1 MATKN
6 NDVIEVQAE
15 VIEPPTV
22 LTDGDKWLAEA
33 RGKAATIA
41 AQYQPHDIT
50 NEADYKDAKS
60 ARAML
65 RKEIAAIDSDRKSM
79 TSTLENAISRFK
91 AHAAE
96 AIGELTT
103 LEAAYKSNITDYE
116 DRWESTRRATLQ
128 EEYETY
134 APDIALP
141 LDGQQTA
148 LVPFEL
154 LLKRFGTEGK
164 WLNRSTNERAAVEHL
179 RKCIDLVA
187 NDIKK
192 INATEMNDRERVEVK
207 SDYFSTLEF
216 ANTMSAM
223 IQRRIQRDKTEQ
235 LEREQQER
243 ERQWQEQQERA
254 NAGVEALKQWQE
266 QQEQQQ
272 AAPQPTQTVAEPQ
285 AEPQPAPT
293 AEEVITFIVDVPAAS
308 KAAFINFCKQNDIH
322 GRRYNG

>member
-6 NDVIEVQAE
+6 NDVIEVRAE
-15 VIEPPTV
+15 VIEPPAV

-33 RGKAATIA
+33 RSKAATIA

-79 TSTLENAISRFK
+79 TSTLENAINRFK

-96 AIGELTT
+96 AIGELTA
-103 LEAAYKSNITDYE
+103 LESAYKSNITDYE
-116 DRWESTRRATLQ
+116 DRWESTRCATLQ

-134 APDIALP
+134 APDIALA

-179 RKCIDLVA
+179 RKCIDRVA
-187 NDIKK
+187 NDIKN
-192 INATEMNDRERVEVK
+192 INATEMDDRERVEVK
-207 SDYFSTLEF
+207 GDYFSTLEF
-216 ANTMSAM
+216 ENTMSAM

-243 ERQWQEQQERA
+243 IA
-254 NAGVEALKQWQE
+254 AEAAAR
-266 QQEQQQ
+266 QQEQPQS
-272 AAPQPTQTVAEPQ
+272 APQPTQATTEPQ
-285 AEPQPAPT
+285 TAPQATEPVMKLIIEVEVTPT
-293 AEEVITFIVDVPAAS
+293 QRDNLLS
-308 KAAFINFCKQNDIH
+308 WLKANKIH
-322 GRRYNG
+322 GVLKRS

>member
-6 NDVIEVQAE
+6 NDVIEVQAK
-15 VIEPPTV
+15 VIEPPAI
-22 LTDGDKWLAEA
+22 LTDGDKWLAET

-79 TSTLENAISRFK
+79 TSTLENAINRFK

-96 AIGELTT
+96 AIGELTA
-103 LEAAYKSNITDYE
+103 LESAYKSNITDYE
-116 DRWESTRRATLQ
+116 DRWESTRRTTLQ

-179 RKCIDLVA
+179 RKCIDRVA
-187 NDIKK
+187 NDIKN
-192 INATEMNDRERVEVK
+192 INATEMDDRERVEVK
-207 SDYFSTLEF
+207 GDYFSTLEF
-216 ANTMSAM
+216 ENTMSAM
-223 IQRRIQRDKTEQ
+223 IRRRIQRDKTEQ

-243 ERQWQEQQERA
+243 ERQWQEQQ
-254 NAGVEALKQWQE
+254 
-266 QQEQQQ
+266 Q
-272 AAPQPTQTVAEPQ
+272 AAPQPPQTATEPQ
-285 AEPQPAPT
+285 TAPQATEPVMKLIIEVEVTPT
-293 AEEVITFIVDVPAAS
+293 QRGNLLS
-308 KAAFINFCKQNDIH
+308 WLKANNIH
-322 GRRYNG
+322 GVLKRS

>member
-6 NDVIEVQAE
+6 NEVIEVQAE
-15 VIEPPTV
+15 VIEPPAI

-79 TSTLENAISRFK
+79 TSTLENAINRFK

-96 AIGELTT
+96 AIGELTA

-116 DRWESTRRATLQ
+116 DRWESTRRTTLQ

-179 RKCIDLVA
+179 RKCIDRVA
-187 NDIKK
+187 NDIKN
-192 INATEMNDRERVEVK
+192 INATEMDDRERVEVK
-207 SDYFSTLEF
+207 GDYFSTLEF
-216 ANTMSAM
+216 ENTMSAM

-243 ERQWQEQQERA
+243 ERQWQEQQERIA
-254 NAGVEALKQWQE
+254 AEAAAR

-272 AAPQPTQTVAEPQ
+272 AATQPAPTATEPQTEPQPT
-285 AEPQPAPT
+285 PT

>member
-6 NDVIEVQAE
+6 NEVIQVEAE
-15 VIEPPTV
+15 VIEPPAV

-33 RGKAATIA
+33 RSKAATIA

-79 TSTLENAISRFK
+79 TSTLENAINRFK

>member
-6 NDVIEVQAE
+6 NEVIEVQAE
-15 VIEPPTV
+15 VIESPAI

-79 TSTLENAISRFK
+79 TSTLENAINRFK

-96 AIGELTT
+96 AIGELTA

-116 DRWESTRRATLQ
+116 DRWESTLQ

-179 RKCIDLVA
+179 RKCIDRVA
-187 NDIKK
+187 NDIKN
-192 INATEMNDRERVEVK
+192 INATEMDDRERVEVK
-207 SDYFSTLEF
+207 GDYFSTLEF
-216 ANTMSAM
+216 ENTMSAM

-243 ERQWQEQQERA
+243 ERQWQEQQERIA
-254 NAGVEALKQWQE
+254 AEAAAR

-272 AAPQPTQTVAEPQ
+272 AAPQPPQTATEPQ
-285 AEPQPAPT
+285 TEPQPTPT
-293 AEEVITFIVDVPAAS
+293 AKEVITFIVDVPAAS

>member
-6 NDVIEVQAE
+6 NDVIEVKAE
-15 VIEPPTV
+15 VIEPPAV

-33 RGKAATIA
+33 RSKAATIA

-79 TSTLENAISRFK
+79 TSTLENAINRFK

-96 AIGELTT
+96 AIGELTA
-103 LEAAYKSNITDYE
+103 LESAYKSNITDYE
-116 DRWESTRRATLQ
+116 DRWESTRRTTLQ

-179 RKCIDLVA
+179 RKCIDRVA
-187 NDIKK
+187 NDIKN
-192 INATEMNDRERVEVK
+192 INATEMDDRERVEVK
-207 SDYFSTLEF
+207 GDYFSTLEF
-216 ANTMSAM
+216 ENTMSAM

-243 ERQWQEQQERA
+243 IA
-254 NAGVEALKQWQE
+254 AEAAAR

-272 AAPQPTQTVAEPQ
+272 VAPQPTQTATEPQ
-285 AEPQPAPT
+285 EEPQPVPT
-293 AEEVITFIVDVPAAS
+293 TEEVITFIVDVPAAS
-308 KAAFINFCKQNDIH
+308 KTAFINFCKQNDIH

>member
-6 NDVIEVQAE
+6 NEVIQVEAE
-15 VIEPPTV
+15 VIEPPAV

-33 RGKAATIA
+33 RSKAATIA

-79 TSTLENAISRFK
+79 TSTLENAINRFK

-96 AIGELTT
+96 AIGELTA

-116 DRWESTRRATLQ
+116 ERWESTRRATLQ

-134 APDIALP
+134 ATDIALP

-179 RKCIDLVA
+179 RKCIDRVA
-187 NDIKK
+187 NDIKN
-192 INATEMNDRERVEVK
+192 INATEMDDRERVEVK
-207 SDYFSTLEF
+207 GDYFSTLEF
-216 ANTMSAM
+216 ENTMSAM

-243 ERQWQEQQERA
+243 ERQWQEQQERIA
-254 NAGVEALKQWQE
+254 AEAAAR

-272 AAPQPTQTVAEPQ
+272 AAPQATQTVAETQ
-285 AEPQPAPT
+285 EEPQPAPT

-308 KAAFINFCKQNDIH
+308 KTAFINFCKQNDIH

>member
-6 NDVIEVQAE
+6 NEVIQVEAE
-15 VIEPPTV
+15 VIEPPAV

-33 RGKAATIA
+33 RSKAATIA

-79 TSTLENAISRFK
+79 TSTLENAINRFK

-179 RKCIDLVA
+179 RKCIDRVA
-187 NDIKK
+187 NDIKN
-192 INATEMNDRERVEVK
+192 INATEMDDRERVEVK
-207 SDYFSTLEF
+207 GDYFSTLEF
-216 ANTMSAM
+216 ENTMSAM

-243 ERQWQEQQERA
+243 ERQWQEQQEQQERIA
-254 NAGVEALKQWQE
+254 AEAAAR
-266 QQEQQQ
+266 QQEQPQPAPQATQ
-272 AAPQPTQTVAEPQ
+272 AATEPQ
-285 AEPQPAPT
+285 EEPQPAP
-293 AEEVITFIVDVPAAS
+293 AVEEVITFIVDVPAAS

>member
-1 MATKN
+1 M
-6 NDVIEVQAE
+6 
-15 VIEPPTV
+15 
-22 LTDGDKWLAEA
+22 LTAGDKWLAEA
-33 RGKAATIA
+33 RSKAATIA

-96 AIGELTT
+96 AIGELTA
-103 LEAAYKSNITDYE
+103 LESAYKSNITDYE
-116 DRWESTRRATLQ
+116 DRWESTRRSTLQ

-179 RKCIDLVA
+179 RKCIDRVA
-187 NDIKK
+187 SDIKN
-192 INATEMNDRERVEVK
+192 INATEMDDRERVEVK
-207 SDYFSTLEF
+207 GDYFSTLEF

-223 IQRRIQRDKTEQ
+223 IQRRVQRDKTKQ
-235 LEREQQER
+235 LEREQRER

-266 QQEQQQ
+266 QQEQPQSAPQPAQTAAESQ
-272 AAPQPTQTVAEPQ
+272 AAPQETEPVMKLIIEVEVTPTQRGNLL
-285 AEPQPAPT
+285 
-293 AEEVITFIVDVPAAS
+293 S
-308 KAAFINFCKQNDIH
+308 WLKANNIH
-322 GRRYNG
+322 GVLKRN

>member
-6 NDVIEVQAE
+6 NEVIEVKAE
-15 VIEPPTV
+15 VIEPPAI

-33 RGKAATIA
+33 RSKAATIA

-79 TSTLENAISRFK
+79 TSTLENAINRFK

-96 AIGELTT
+96 AIGELTA

-116 DRWESTRRATLQ
+116 ERWESTRRATLQ

-134 APDIALP
+134 ASDIALP
-141 LDGQQTA
+141 LDRQQTA

-154 LLKRFGTEGK
+154 LLKRFGAEGK

-179 RKCIDLVA
+179 RKCIDRVA
-187 NDIKK
+187 NDIKN
-192 INATEMNDRERVEVK
+192 INATEMDDRERVEVK
-207 SDYFSTLEF
+207 GDYFSTLEF
-216 ANTMSAM
+216 ENTMSAM

-243 ERQWQEQQERA
+243 ERQWQEQQERIA
-254 NAGVEALKQWQE
+254 AEAAR
-266 QQEQQQ
+266 QQEQPQS
-272 AAPQPTQTVAEPQ
+272 APQPTQAATEPQ
-285 AEPQPAPT
+285 EEPQPAPT

>member
-15 VIEPPTV
+15 VIEPPAV

-33 RGKAATIA
+33 RSKAATIA

-79 TSTLENAISRFK
+79 TSTLENAINRFK

-96 AIGELTT
+96 AIGELTA

-179 RKCIDLVA
+179 RKCIDRVA
-187 NDIKK
+187 NDIKN
-192 INATEMNDRERVEVK
+192 INATEMDDRERVEVK
-207 SDYFSTLEF
+207 GDYFSTLEF
-216 ANTMSAM
+216 ENTMSAM
-223 IQRRIQRDKTEQ
+223 IQRRIQRDKTKQ

-243 ERQWQEQQERA
+243 ERQWREQQERA
-254 NAGVEALKQWQE
+254 NAGVEALKQE
-266 QQEQQQ
+266 IAAEAAAVQQEQQQ
-272 AAPQPTQTVAEPQ
+272 AAPQPAPQ
-285 AEPQPAPT
+285 ATEPVMKLIIEVEVTPT
-293 AEEVITFIVDVPAAS
+293 QRGNLLS
-308 KAAFINFCKQNDIH
+308 WLKANNIH
-322 GRRYNG
+322 GVLKRG

>member
-6 NDVIEVQAE
+6 NEVIEVQAE
-15 VIEPPTV
+15 VIEPPAI

-60 ARAML
+60 ARAMH
-65 RKEIAAIDSDRKSM
+65 RKEIVAIDSDRKSM
-79 TSTLENAISRFK
+79 TSTLENAINRFK

-96 AIGELTT
+96 AIGELTA

-116 DRWESTRRATLQ
+116 ERWESTRRATLQ

-154 LLKRFGTEGK
+154 LLKRFGGEGK

-179 RKCIDLVA
+179 RKCIDRVA
-187 NDIKK
+187 NDIKN
-192 INATEMNDRERVEVK
+192 INATEMDDRERVEVK
-207 SDYFSTLEF
+207 GDYFSTLEF
-216 ANTMSAM
+216 ENTMSAM

-243 ERQWQEQQERA
+243 IA
-254 NAGVEALKQWQE
+254 AEAAAR

-272 AAPQPTQTVAEPQ
+272 AAPQATHAATEPQ
-285 AEPQPAPT
+285 EEPQPVPT

>member
-6 NDVIEVQAE
+6 NDVIEVKAE
-15 VIEPPTV
+15 VIEPPAV

-33 RGKAATIA
+33 RSKAATIA

-65 RKEIAAIDSDRKSM
+65 RKEIEAIDSDRKSM
-79 TSTLENAISRFK
+79 TSTLENAINRFK

-96 AIGELTT
+96 AIGELTA
-103 LEAAYKSNITDYE
+103 LESAYKSNITDYE
-116 DRWESTRRATLQ
+116 DRWESTRRTTLQ

-179 RKCIDLVA
+179 RKCIDRVA
-187 NDIKK
+187 NDIKN
-192 INATEMNDRERVEVK
+192 INATEMDDRERVEVK
-207 SDYFSTLEF
+207 GDYFSTLEF
-216 ANTMSAM
+216 ENTMSAM

-243 ERQWQEQQERA
+243 IA
-254 NAGVEALKQWQE
+254 AEAAAR

-272 AAPQPTQTVAEPQ
+272 VAPQPTQTATEPQ
-285 AEPQPAPT
+285 EEPQPVPT
-293 AEEVITFIVDVPAAS
+293 TEEVITFIVDVPAAS
-308 KAAFINFCKQNDIH
+308 KTAFINFCKQNDIH

>member
-6 NDVIEVQAE
+6 NDVIEVKAE
-15 VIEPPTV
+15 VIEPPAV

-33 RGKAATIA
+33 RSKAATIA

-79 TSTLENAISRFK
+79 TSTLENAINRFK

-96 AIGELTT
+96 AIGELTA
-103 LEAAYKSNITDYE
+103 LESAYKSNITDYE
-116 DRWESTRRATLQ
+116 DRWESTRRTTLQ

-179 RKCIDLVA
+179 RKCIDRVA
-187 NDIKK
+187 NDIKN
-192 INATEMNDRERVEVK
+192 INATEMDDRERVEVK
-207 SDYFSTLEF
+207 GDYFSTLEF
-216 ANTMSAM
+216 ENTMSAM

-243 ERQWQEQQERA
+243 ERQWQEQQERIA
-254 NAGVEALKQWQE
+254 AEAAAC
-266 QQEQQQ
+266 QQEQPQP
-272 AAPQPTQTVAEPQ
+272 APQPPQTTTEPQ
-285 AEPQPAPT
+285 AEPQPVP

-308 KAAFINFCKQNDIH
+308 KTAFINFCKQNDIH

>member
-6 NDVIEVQAE
+6 NEVIQVEAE
-15 VIEPPTV
+15 VIEPPAV

-33 RGKAATIA
+33 RSKAATIA

-96 AIGELTT
+96 AIGELTA
-103 LEAAYKSNITDYE
+103 LETAYKSNITDYE

-179 RKCIDLVA
+179 RKCIDRVA
-187 NDIKK
+187 NDIKN
-192 INATEMNDRERVEVK
+192 INATEMDDRERVEVK
-207 SDYFSTLEF
+207 GDYFSTLEF
-216 ANTMSAM
+216 ETTMSAM

-243 ERQWQEQQERA
+243 IA
-254 NAGVEALKQWQE
+254 AEAAAR
-266 QQEQQQ
+266 QQEQPQS
-272 AAPQPTQTVAEPQ
+272 APQPTQAATEPQ
-285 AEPQPAPT
+285 AEPQPVPT

-308 KAAFINFCKQNDIH
+308 KTAFINFCKQNDIH

>member
-1 MATKN
+1 MATRN
-6 NDVIEVQAE
+6 NEVIEVQAE
-15 VIEPPTV
+15 VIEPPAV

-33 RGKAATIA
+33 RSKAATIA

-79 TSTLENAISRFK
+79 TSTLENAINRFK

-116 DRWESTRRATLQ
+116 ERWESTRRATLQ

-179 RKCIDLVA
+179 RKCIDRVA
-187 NDIKK
+187 NDIKN
-192 INATEMNDRERVEVK
+192 INVTEMDDRERVEVK
-207 SDYFSTLEF
+207 GDYFSTLEF
-216 ANTMSAM
+216 ENTMSAM
-223 IQRRIQRDKTEQ
+223 IRRRIQRDKTEQ

-243 ERQWQEQQERA
+243 IA
-254 NAGVEALKQWQE
+254 AEAAAR
-266 QQEQQQ
+266 QQEQPQSAPQSTQ
-272 AAPQPTQTVAEPQ
+272 AATEPQ
-285 AEPQPAPT
+285 EEPQPVPA